1 MSIANGGTG
10 NTTGAAVSAS
20 TATTAEKLGSSTVGS
35 SIKPIY
41 LNSGIATASTSTVGN
56 SSVPVYL
63 SSGTI
68 TQGSTYAGG
77 TRVTLNGTTRA
88 SSNATFYAPTSA
100 GTSGY
105 ILKSA
110 GSGAPTWLSTLPIA
124 NGGTGA
130 TTAAAALA
138 NLGGVSITK
147 LWENESPTSSFSG
160 QTIELDLSEYQLIL
174 LYARISTSYESL
186 NSASA
191 VVGKYSRING
201 VWGNN
206 NNVFHRAFTPSVT
219 GIVFEGGYYNGAYN
233 ASYLIPQYIYGI
245 KGVT

>member
-1 MSIANGGTG
+1 MRYIADSNGYLLEVSFGAEITCGDTACVEYTG
-10 NTTGAAVSAS
+10 GVPDDYAS
-20 TATTAEKLGSSTVGS
+20 LEAWYLAECEKLYRWKIVSGELTLDSSAVAPSDNFVT
-35 SIKPIY
+35 PIE
-41 LNSGIATASTSTVGN
+41 
-56 SSVPVYL
+56 
-63 SSGTI
+63 
-68 TQGSTYAGG
+68 
-77 TRVTLNGTTRA
+77 
-88 SSNATFYAPTSA
+88 
-100 GTSGY
+100 
-105 ILKSA
+105 K
-110 GSGAPTWLSTLPIA
+110 
-124 NGGTGA
+124 GGTGA
-130 TTAAAALA
+130 TDAAAALA
-138 NLGGVSITK
+138 NLGGISITK

-206 NNVFHRAFTPSVT
+206 NNVFHRAFTPSAT

-245 KGVT
+245 KGVQ